1 MTEDTPKPARKRQA
15 RGQRRMEQLLD
26 AAADVFAEKGFKGA
40 STNAVAARAG
50 ASPGTLY
57 QFFGNKEELAE
68 ALMARYVDR
77 LRAAHGEAFD
87 PALASLPLDELL
99 DRVIDPLIAFD
110 RANPGFPALLAD
122 PDLSPELAGAKK
134 PAQQV
139 MFDRLDLIFET
150 RAPHLEPGE
159 RRRTAEVAVHLFRGL
174 LPLIMGAA
182 EGEELA
188 AVTAETKRALGA
200 YLSSVIG

>member
-26 AAADVFAEKGFKGA
+26 AAAEVFAEKGFKGT

-122 PDLSPELAGAKK
+122 PDLSPSWRG
-134 PAQQV
+134 P
-139 MFDRLDLIFET
+139 RS
-150 RAPHLEPGE
+150 P
-159 RRRTAEVAVHLFRGL
+159 RRT
-174 LPLIMGAA
+174 
-182 EGEELA
+182 
-188 AVTAETKRALGA
+188 
-200 YLSSVIG
+200 